1 MYLKDQTEK
10 RSLKQLKIWTLKRT
24 GARKGN
30 WDVAISEI
38 GVNLEGYKILEAEK
52 RKYLSRRKWWLTKS
66 SAMEELN
73 YMRTKNYLGIMTLRR
88 VISVDGDKRLTDK
101 DWIKTGDLVSPIL
114 GYILRTYFYFEQI
127 IFVQIFVLPEAFYN
141 NKQLKTINP
150 YKWKTSKISHV
161 YPFNGILPSC

>member
-38 GVNLEGYKILEAEK
+38 GVNLEGYKSLEAEK
-52 RKYLSRRKWWLTKS
+52 RKYLSRRKWWLTNS
-66 SAMEELN
+66 SAMEELS

-88 VISVDGDKRLTDK
+88 VISVEMMMTK
-101 DWIKTGDLVSPIL
+101 DWLIRIEERLVTCESSPRIYL
-114 GYILRTYFYFEQI
+114 MD
-127 IFVQIFVLPEAFYN
+127 IFLLWTN
-141 NKQLKTINP
+141 NICSNICIAWSL
-150 YKWKTSKISHV
+150 
-161 YPFNGILPSC
+161 L